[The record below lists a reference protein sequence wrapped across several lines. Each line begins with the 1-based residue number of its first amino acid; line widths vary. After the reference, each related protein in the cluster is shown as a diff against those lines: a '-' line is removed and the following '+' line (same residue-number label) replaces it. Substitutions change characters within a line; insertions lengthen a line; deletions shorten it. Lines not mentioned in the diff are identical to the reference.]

1 MQAPGAAHGSTN
13 IRVDAKIGGRP
24 NQQPA
29 TDAAGRAA
37 TAMVPIPM
45 ASSSGGTD
53 LFDYDEFCR
62 QQQERNARMSADRQ
76 SDGSH
81 PSDVHNSARRQD
93 LAASANA
100 TGEESKFAVP

>member
-1 MQAPGAAHGSTN
+1 MNMPKGSG
-13 IRVDAKIGGRP
+13 RV

-29 TDAAGRAA
+29 NEAAGRAA

-62 QQQERNARMSADRQ
+62 QQQER
-76 SDGSH
+76 
-81 PSDVHNSARRQD
+81 
-93 LAASANA
+93 
-100 TGEESKFAVP
+100 